1 LLPWRCN
8 ASNAI
13 FCHDEGCRKGRVG
26 TCRRSPPSS
35 NAANASTI
43 QASWL
48 VSYKLPTRSPGGRA
62 VAGGGGGTG
71 DRTGMGRGRRQ
82 RRRGTAARQVG
93 GRWAATAAVGN
104 CCSPGGRAV
113 GGGGGETG
121 DGGVGGGG
129 ELWLGTRTELPQ
141 VLWDPRWED
150 RTGSRDVGE
159 LEGKPTKKKPRG
171 KTGSS

>member
-1 LLPWRCN
+1 
-8 ASNAI
+8 
-13 FCHDEGCRKGRVG
+13 
-26 TCRRSPPSS
+26 
-35 NAANASTI
+35 
-43 QASWL
+43 
-48 VSYKLPTRSPGGRA
+48 
-62 VAGGGGGTG
+62 
-71 DRTGMGRGRRQ
+71 
-82 RRRGTAARQVG
+82 VG
-93 GRWAATAAVGN
+93 GD
-104 CCSPGGRAV
+104 S
-113 GGGGGETG
+113 GGGELLLARWAGCGRRRWRNGGRDGDG

>member
-26 TCRRSPPSS
+26 TCWLSPPSS

-62 VAGGGGGTG
+62 VSGGGGGTG
-71 DRTGMGRGRRQ
+71 DGTG
-82 RRRGTAARQVG
+82 T
-93 GRWAATAAVGN
+93 WAATAAVGN
-104 CCSPGGRAV
+104 CCSPGGQAV

-121 DGGVGGGG
+121 DGT
-129 ELWLGTRTELPQ
+129 GTGAWAATAAAGNCGSGHGLNCRRFCGTHDGRTEPVAGMWANWRENQ
-141 VLWDPRWED
+141 QKNQRGWGRAMHE
-150 RTGSRDVGE
+150 TVG
-159 LEGKPTKKKPRG
+159 
-171 KTGSS
+171 